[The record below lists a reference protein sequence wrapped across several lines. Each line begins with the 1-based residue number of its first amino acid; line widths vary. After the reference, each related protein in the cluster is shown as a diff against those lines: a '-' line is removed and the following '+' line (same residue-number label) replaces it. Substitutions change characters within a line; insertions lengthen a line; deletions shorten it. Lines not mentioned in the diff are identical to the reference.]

1 MNIIFTF
8 ASRLGALA
16 QLARV
21 SDWQSEGHGFDSRTL
36 HAVERTKAAKAAFFV
51 LQKQKEAKFI
61 PMAKAHRELPY
72 APRSGEDEGS
82 ESCLFCFAKTK
93 RGEVYPDGISP
104 SGTPVHSTKR
114 DTVRFSVLCPVLFF
128 LEVYPDE

>member
-1 MNIIFTF
+1 M
-8 ASRLGALA
+8 
-16 QLARV
+16 
-21 SDWQSEGHGFDSRTL
+21 
-36 HAVERTKAAKAAFFV
+36 
-51 LQKQKEAKFI
+51 QKQKEAKFI

>member
-36 HAVERTKAAKAAFFV
+36 HKVERTKTAQAVF
-51 LQKQKEAKFI
+51 
-61 PMAKAHRELPY
+61 
-72 APRSGEDEGS
+72 
-82 ESCLFCFAKTK
+82 FCFAKTK
-93 RGEVYPDGISP
+93 ELKFDP
-104 SGTPVHSTKR
+104 K
-114 DTVRFSVLCPVLFF
+114 
-128 LEVYPDE
+128 